1 MEFRLLKRFTTTDY
15 PDIAISVYFNSS
27 PTRSRKYV
35 ISVKRVVTMSDGK
48 KVETTS
54 FDLRAIPEL
63 IRLLGAA
70 EAYVREHDKF
80 APVTK

>member
-1 MEFRLLKRFTTTDY
+1 ML
-15 PDIAISVYFNSS
+15 
-27 PTRSRKYV
+27 
-35 ISVKRVVTMSDGK
+35 DGK

-80 APVTK
+80 APVPK